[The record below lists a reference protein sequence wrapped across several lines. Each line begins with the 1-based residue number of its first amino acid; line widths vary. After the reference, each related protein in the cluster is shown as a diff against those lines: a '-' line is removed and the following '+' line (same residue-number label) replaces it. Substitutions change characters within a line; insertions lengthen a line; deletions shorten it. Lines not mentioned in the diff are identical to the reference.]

1 VTERPFDPGLQLERT
16 TLAWRRTVLA
26 LAAVSLAG
34 VKVLL
39 PVGAVGAFAV
49 GGGGVAAALII
60 GGVVIRRH
68 RRTHH
73 ALIDGDRR
81 LSDARPLAM
90 SAALTLTLGLAA
102 LIFVLAAT

>member
-1 VTERPFDPGLQLERT
+1 VTERPFDPGLQVERT

-26 LAAVSLAG
+26 LAAASLAG

-49 GGGGVAAALII
+49 GGGGLAVALII

-73 ALIDGDRR
+73 ALTRGDRR
-81 LSDARPLAM
+81 LPDARPLAM
-90 SAALTLTLGLAA
+90 SAALTLTLGLTA
-102 LIFVLAAT
+102 LLFVLATT

>member
-26 LAAVSLAG
+26 LAASSLVG

-39 PVGAVGAFAV
+39 PVGTAAAFAV

-68 RRTHH
+68 RHAHH
-73 ALIDGDRR
+73 ALVHGDQR
-81 LSDARPLAM
+81 LPDARPLAM
-90 SAALTLTLGLAA
+90 SAALTLSLGLTA
-102 LIFVLAAT
+102 LLFVLAST